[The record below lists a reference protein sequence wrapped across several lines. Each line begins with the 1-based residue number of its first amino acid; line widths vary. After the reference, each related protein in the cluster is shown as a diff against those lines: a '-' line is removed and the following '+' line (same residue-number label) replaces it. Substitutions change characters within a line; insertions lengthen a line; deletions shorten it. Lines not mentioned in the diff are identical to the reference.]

1 MCLITHTDH
10 FLLEVTLSLLE
21 QNVKGIMQTQEKI
34 LSNQD
39 KIFDRLRDLEQ
50 KYRVL
55 SDVSASHQSSS
66 TSAAATCNYSYPT
79 CKSLFPVTA
88 PSPEWY
94 RECADDYLSPFPS
107 HPPQSRSQV
116 ALLRPTPQIQPDFS
130 SHAPVT
136 PRSHL
141 PMQQPL
147 RANQAP
153 PSTTSQHI
161 QSLTAPTLPLPL
173 QKNKGITLESAAIDK
188 STLQPVAVVVE
199 KYKKLKTVG
208 SAGTLAVKL
217 ARECFFGEDV
227 LAKCTVYGA
236 RDKPALPSA
245 ELAQLKQA
253 MFNLFPQ
260 FWQSPIQF
268 EPVWNACVISINQ
281 CNKGLRSKVSL
292 ASVQL

>member
-10 FLLEVTLSLLE
+10 FLLEVTVSLLE

-94 RECADDYLSPFPS
+94 RECADDYLPPF
-107 HPPQSRSQV
+107 
-116 ALLRPTPQIQPDFS
+116 PDFS

-199 KYKKLKTVG
+199 KG